1 MRPRPRG
8 RRSSRNGSVG
18 DQPFEPHRLRPVPQ
32 TSRAP
37 RTTPA
42 ARPAAR
48 TRKHRSAR
56 LTCPLR
62 RLPPVPCDPIGLS
75 IRIPSPAA
83 SASPLTNVTRGWA
96 PYKCRAMGSALF
108 PLDRGGKGRCTIG
121 AVAAEGEHRTIEDP
135 NARHQRRTK
144 RVRCM
149 PLSGRNRSF
158 LFNCGLNIVQVLQ
171 EGLFRHALEQ
181 QPHWDRQ

>member
-1 MRPRPRG
+1 MVKPSRSAIAGTRQPIIPRSPTRPGPPPDRGPRTRRRMPRARMSASQIDATSTARPAVL
-8 RRSSRNGSVG
+8 SKWAVG

-42 ARPAAR
+42 ASPAAR

-121 AVAAEGEHRTIEDP
+121 AVAAEGEKHPT
-135 NARHQRRTK
+135 
-144 RVRCM
+144 
-149 PLSGRNRSF
+149 
-158 LFNCGLNIVQVLQ
+158 
-171 EGLFRHALEQ
+171 
-181 QPHWDRQ
+181 